1 MNLDTGRDTI
11 VLEGVR
17 VHNLKDLSLEI
28 PLHQLVV
35 VTGISGS
42 GKSSLVF
49 DTLALEGQRRYIE
62 TLSPAARGRLDR
74 LDRPDADRI
83 ERVPPTIAIR
93 QSAQRAGARDTVATA
108 TEISELLN
116 LLFARIGTIVCPE
129 CQLAVE
135 SSTAQSIAE
144 TLDQNHDGQRVQ
156 VAFEVSAYEPDPA
169 QQRPRLAEDGFRRL
183 AVNDTDSPN
192 RSIVNLD
199 QAQDQHLDSAW
210 VILDRLQIGR
220 VDLDRIQDSVQQ
232 ALGCGEGHCLLLC
245 QPHDDSPTTT
255 TIDGTQW
262 IVTPRSTGTT
272 CNSCQRRF
280 AKIEPRLFS
289 FHSPLGACPDCRGF
303 GSIPGFSFQKLVPNP
318 NKSLREGA
326 IAAWTTPAYSHELDE
341 LLELAHDYQIPVD
354 IPFSELTPQHLELIA
369 RGVPERDFGGLDG
382 FFDWLQRH
390 RYKLPVRVFL
400 SRWRTYDTCT
410 SCQGTRLQPDAL
422 AVHLPKH
429 VDQATPTIDQWIRKS
444 VAELKQLVSHR
455 LSESVDLPEDLTRT
469 VIQPLLGRL
478 DCLSHVGLDYL
489 TLDRPLRSL
498 SGGETRRV
506 KLTQA
511 LGSNLVNTLYVLDEP
526 TAGLHAE
533 DVARMM
539 SVIEEL
545 VERGNSVVV
554 VEHDA
559 AVVAAADEVI
569 DIGPRAGQ
577 HGGQLVFQG
586 TPESLL
592 DCKDSLTA
600 AFLAGR
606 LPERKTVALT
616 QADDAGTIHLK
627 GATRHNLDQL
637 NLSIPLGQLVVVVGV
652 SGSGKSSLVLE
663 TLYPTLC
670 HALDQSPNPELT
682 DPDCLVAVSGH
693 QDIEQVL
700 LVDASPPG
708 RSARSIPATMLKAFD
723 DIRRLFAATALAR
736 QRGYSARHFS
746 FNAAGGGRCEMC
758 GGSGE
763 IEVDMQFLADIRTTC
778 PECRGRRFGRDVL
791 EVTHRGRSIADVLDM
806 TVEEAFAYFRGE
818 SSIRR
823 RLQPLRDV
831 GLDYLPLGQPTTTL
845 SGGESQRLKL
855 AAFLSTRSN
864 RKTLFLLDEP
874 TTGLH
879 PSDVE
884 QLLDCLE
891 SLLAVGHS
899 VLVVEHHLGL
909 IARSDHVI
917 ELGPGGGP
925 DGGRLVAVGSPAEI
939 AANPDSLT
947 GRHLAC
953 YNHRPRHRAETVD
966 DRSKE

>member
-1 MNLDTGRDTI
+1 MNLDTDHDTI

-93 QSAQRAGARDTVATA
+93 QSAQRAGASDTVATA

-129 CQLAVE
+129 CQVAVE

-144 TLDQNHDGQRVQ
+144 TLDQNHDGRRVQ

-192 RSIVNLD
+192 RSIVDLD

-220 VDLDRIQDSVQQ
+220 VDLGRIQDSVQQ

-245 QPHDDSPTTT
+245 QPHDDSPTTI
-255 TIDGTQW
+255 TIDATQW

-429 VDQATPTIDQWIRKS
+429 VDQTTPTIDQWTRKS
-444 VAELKQLVSHR
+444 VAELKQLVRHG
-455 LSESVDLPEDLTRT
+455 LSESVDLPEDLART

-526 TAGLHAE
+526 TTGLH
-533 DVARMM
+533 
-539 SVIEEL
+539 
-545 VERGNSVVV
+545 
-554 VEHDA
+554 
-559 AVVAAADEVI
+559 
-569 DIGPRAGQ
+569 
-577 HGGQLVFQG
+577 
-586 TPESLL
+586 
-592 DCKDSLTA
+592 
-600 AFLAGR
+600 
-606 LPERKTVALT
+606 
-616 QADDAGTIHLK
+616 
-627 GATRHNLDQL
+627 
-637 NLSIPLGQLVVVVGV
+637 
-652 SGSGKSSLVLE
+652 
-663 TLYPTLC
+663 
-670 HALDQSPNPELT
+670 
-682 DPDCLVAVSGH
+682 
-693 QDIEQVL
+693 
-700 LVDASPPG
+700 
-708 RSARSIPATMLKAFD
+708 FD
-723 DIRRLFAATALAR
+723 DIRKLLDVLSRLVDLGNTVIVIEHNLDVIKTADWIIDL
-736 QRGYSARHFS
+736 GPE
-746 FNAAGGGRCEMC
+746 GGDKG
-758 GGSGE
+758 GE
-763 IEVDMQFLADIRTTC
+763 I
-778 PECRGRRFGRDVL
+778 
-791 EVTHRGRSIADVLDM
+791 IA
-806 TVEEAFAYFRGE
+806 
-818 SSIRR
+818 
-823 RLQPLRDV
+823 
-831 GLDYLPLGQPTTTL
+831 
-845 SGGESQRLKL
+845 
-855 AAFLSTRSN
+855 
-864 RKTLFLLDEP
+864 
-874 TTGLH
+874 
-879 PSDVE
+879 
-884 QLLDCLE
+884 C
-891 SLLAVGHS
+891 
-899 VLVVEHHLGL
+899 
-909 IARSDHVI
+909 
-917 ELGPGGGP
+917 
-925 DGGRLVAVGSPAEI
+925 GSPEQVAMVERSYTGQYLKSI
-939 AANPDSLT
+939 LT
-947 GRHLAC
+947 SIEAH
-953 YNHRPRHRAETVD
+953 
-966 DRSKE
+966 KESA